1 MQSGFSATGTLGYS
15 RDVYLPAAF
24 HESQTPLMHELMRA
38 YPLATVVTMHEG
50 APAADHIPMQLVA
63 APEPL
68 GMLRGH
74 VARANPLWRQ
84 HAEDQEALVVFQGPQ
99 AYVSPSF
106 YPTKQ
111 LTGEVVPTWN
121 YAVVHVHGK
130 LSFIHDRQWLLEL
143 VESLTDAHEASR
155 AKPWKVADAPPAYI
169 DKMLGAIVGF
179 EFVISRM
186 IGKWKVSQNR
196 NAADRQGVVDGLRA
210 THEVNARAIADLV
223 QRP

>member
-1 MQSGFSATGTLGYS
+1 M
-15 RDVYLPAAF
+15 YLPASF

-38 YPLATVVTMHEG
+38 YPLATLVTLDEG
-50 APAADHIPMQLVA
+50 ALAADHIPMQVHA

-74 VARANPLWRQ
+74 VARANPLWRRHPQ
-84 HAEDQEALVVFQGPQ
+84 DLEALVVFQGPQ
-99 AYVSPSF
+99 VYVSPSF
-106 YPTKQ
+106 YPTKP

-121 YAVVHVHGK
+121 YAVVHAYGR
-130 LSFIHDRQWLLEL
+130 LSFIHDRQWLLAL

-155 AKPWKVADAPPAYI
+155 SNPWKVSDAPPPYI
-169 DKMLGAIVGF
+169 DKMLAAIVGF

-186 IGKWKVSQNR
+186 TGKWKVSQNR
-196 NAADRQGVVDGLRA
+196 NAADRQGVVDGLRSTRDA
-210 THEVNARAIADLV
+210 NAQAIADLV